1 MVYVL
6 NVVVLG
12 DIDIL
17 LVKKGMC
24 TIVGTVI
31 ILKLNMVQIWSGN
44 MGTLIDNLSRLE
56 EIEETENVFLYF
68 FCPFYFFSN
77 VLQI

>member
-1 MVYVL
+1 
-6 NVVVLG
+6 
-12 DIDIL
+12 
-17 LVKKGMC
+17 
-24 TIVGTVI
+24 
-31 ILKLNMVQIWSGN
+31 